1 VCVVW
6 APRVD
11 AERAHGQIRRVF
23 GASRGITYGHVAH
36 EMEKGLVGG
45 FRFSGITLLDEIIGQ
60 YEKEYILYLA
70 LMLLWRTHGRELKL
84 PPRFKCILLEK
95 GIALYLFLR

>member
-1 VCVVW
+1 MCVVC

-23 GASRGITYGHVAH
+23 GASRGITYGRVAH

-60 YEKEYILYLA
+60 YVVGEKRKR
-70 LMLLWRTHGRELKL
+70 LW
-84 PPRFKCILLEK
+84 
-95 GIALYLFLR
+95 A